1 MNALDSLTKL
11 DDYQTYLQYRKPPG
25 TGYKVIDGQKNVF
38 VPDGHGAYKIA
49 TVVDDTDPQIT
60 VVTMVDNGEEKF
72 FEKEEVFNMNPQ
84 KFDGVEDCAQLGY
97 LSEPTVL
104 HNLKLRYD
112 AKVIYTFSGLFLVS
126 INPYIFF
133 PIYTDKMIELY
144 DGKRRDE
151 IGPHVFSI
159 ADGAYRKVTAEKQS
173 QSILITGES
182 GAGKTEN
189 TKKVIQYL
197 AAIAGSG
204 EGGKGALEQQI
215 LQANP
220 LLEALGNAKTTK
232 NNNSS
237 RFGKFIKIT
246 FDDHGKISG
255 GSIVSYLLE
264 KSRVCARGQDERS
277 FHIFYQMLEAL
288 APPKKSALGLTK
300 PQDYRYL
307 NNSGG
312 SYKVTHMDDTKEF
325 EHTLQAMG
333 VLGFTE
339 QEQDLVIKI
348 CAAILHL
355 GNLEFKGDET
365 SAITNP
371 GILDT
376 VGDLLR
382 VDANHLGQAIVAP
395 RILAGGRDLIATH
408 LNPEKAAAS
417 RDALVKALYG
427 RMFLW
432 VVSKINDTLRVKPK
446 HSFIGILDIAG
457 FEIFKVNSFEQIC
470 INFTN
475 ERLQQ
480 FFNNHM
486 FNLEQEE
493 YRREKIEW
501 QMLDF
506 GIDSQAT
513 IDLIS
518 KKPKGIFILLDEEA
532 VFPKATDKTFIEKL
546 SKNH

>member
-1 MNALDSLTKL
+1 MSNLLDQITKL
-11 DDYQTYLQYRKPPG
+11 DDYQTYLQYRRPPG
-25 TGYKVIDGQKNVF
+25 FAFKVVDGAKSVF
-38 VPDGHGAYKIA
+38 VPDGNGAYLPA
-49 TVVDDTDPQIT
+49 TVVDDTDDTIT
-60 VVTMVDNGEEKF
+60 VVQPLDSGEEKMV
-72 FEKEEVFNMNPQ
+72 EKEDVFPMNPQ
-84 KFDGVEDCAQLGY
+84 KFDGVEDCAELGY

-112 AKVIYTFSGLFLVS
+112 AKVIYTYSGLFLVS

-133 PIYTDKMIELY
+133 PIYTDKLIHMY

-151 IGPHVFSI
+151 IAPHVFSI
-159 ADGAYRKVTAEKQS
+159 ADGAFRKLATEKQS

-182 GAGKTEN
+182 GASKTEN

-246 FDDHGKISG
+246 FDDSGKISG

-264 KSRVCARGQDERS
+264 KSRVVTRGQGERS
-277 FHIFYQMLEAL
+277 FHIFYQMLEACTPQQK
-288 APPKKSALGLTK
+288 AAFSLTK
-300 PQDYRYL
+300 PSDYKYL
-307 NNSGG
+307 SNTQN
-312 SYKVTHMDDTKEF
+312 YKVNNIDDTKEF
-325 EHTLQAMG
+325 QHTLEAMSI
-333 VLGFTE
+333 LGFNQ
-339 QEQDLVIKI
+339 QEQDLVLRI

-365 SAITNP
+365 STITNP
-371 GILDT
+371 RVLDI
-376 VGDLLR
+376 VADLLK
-382 VDANHLGQAIVAP
+382 VDTTHLGQAIVSP

-408 LNPEKAAAS
+408 LNPEKSASS

-432 VVSKINDTLRVKPK
+432 VV
-446 HSFIGILDIAG
+446 
-457 FEIFKVNSFEQIC
+457 
-470 INFTN
+470 
-475 ERLQQ
+475 
-480 FFNNHM
+480 
-486 FNLEQEE
+486 
-493 YRREKIEW
+493 
-501 QMLDF
+501 
-506 GIDSQAT
+506 
-513 IDLIS
+513 
-518 KKPKGIFILLDEEA
+518 
-532 VFPKATDKTFIEKL
+532 
-546 SKNH
+546 